1 MANFILNGKVYGSD
15 SGGGGGGSSDL
26 EAVEKT
32 KAQYDELTPEQKADT
47 NKIYFITD
55 YNPPSGGSSTVTIT
69 PTYNTGTKI
78 ADYEVDGIK
87 GHLYIP
93 NSGGGSSWNY
103 STTKV
108 DTGQKW
114 IDDRTI
120 YCKVYTWQTQITN
133 IGNNSWKNLDIP
145 SNDENWEIFINV
157 IGGNQVGVVWNF
169 LSLNYDGASYLQIWN
184 PRSAAIQLKWLAV
197 WFVENNVGE

>member
-15 SGGGGGGSSDL
+15 SGGGGGGTTVIANPSGTATDTLIKLQVDNDIYGVSGGGGGSSDL
-26 EAVEKT
+26 DAVELT
-32 KAQYDELTPEQKADT
+32 KAQYDALTPEQKADT
-47 NKIYFITD
+47 DKIYFITD
-55 YNPPSGGSSTVTIT
+55 YNPPSGG
-69 PTYNTGTKI
+69 
-78 ADYEVDGIK
+78 
-87 GHLYIP
+87 
-93 NSGGGSSWNY
+93 GSWDY

-114 IDDRTI
+114 IDGRTI

-145 SNDENWEIFINV
+145 SNDENWNMFINV

-169 LSLNYDGASYLQIWN
+169 LSLNYDNANYLQVWN